1 MLISLARLCHWMDA
15 LQSTV
20 EGVEALLKRQEEVEN
35 RLTAQE
41 ERMKALGDTAD
52 RLMAGQHPDSQA

>member
-1 MLISLARLCHWMDA
+1 MLFACLCYLIDA

-20 EGVEALLKRQEEVEN
+20 EGVEALFKRQEEVEN

-52 RLMAGQHPDSQA
+52 RLISGKHPDSRA